1 LRLEHSPGAEVG
13 FADLTVGKDVVSGVE
28 AQLRDAGWRIAGERS

>member
-1 LRLEHSPGAEVG
+1 
-13 FADLTVGKDVVSGVE
+13 VGKDIVSGVE